1 MAVYAKNIVKQAQS
15 WVGLKESDKS
25 HKEILDVYNNH
36 KPLARGY
43 KMKVTD
49 AWCACFVSACA
60 IKCGATHLIPTE
72 VGCGKMI
79 DLFKKKGIWVEADSY
94 KPNPGDIIFYD
105 WEDSGK
111 GDNTG
116 GANHVGIV
124 ETEPKKDGSFYVIEG
139 NISDKVGRRSMK
151 VNGKYIRGYGV
162 PKYDIEQVAVAAPT
176 KSIDAIAKEVIAG
189 KWGNHEDRRN
199 RLTAAGYDAAAV
211 QKRVNEMLKKET
223 STFAVGDK
231 VKLASNAKYYND
243 KPIPQW
249 VKNSVLYCRE
259 IVGDR
264 VVISTLKRG
273 AVTGAVNKKYITKK

>member
-1 MAVYAKNIVKQAQS
+1 MAVYAKDIVKQAQS
-15 WVGLKESDKS
+15 WIGLKESDKS
-25 HKEILDVYNNH
+25 HKEVLDVYNAH

-60 IKCGATHLIPTE
+60 IKCEATHLIPTE

-79 DLFKKKGIWVEADSY
+79 DLFKAKGIWVENDAH
-94 KPNPGDIIFYD
+94 KPSPGDIIFYD

-124 ETEPKKDGSFYVIEG
+124 ETEPKADGSFYVIEG

-162 PKYDIEQVAVAAPT
+162 PGYDEEKPVVAAPT
-176 KSIDAIAKEVIAG
+176 KSIDTIAKEVIDG
-189 KWGNHEDRRN
+189 KWGNGADRKA
-199 RLTAAGYDAAAV
+199 RLTAAGYDASAV
-211 QKRVNEMLKKET
+211 QKKVNELLKNQRQTLRLLLLVIKSNWLLML
-223 STFAVGDK
+223 
-231 VKLASNAKYYND
+231 N
-243 KPIPQW
+243 I
-249 VKNSVLYCRE
+249 
-259 IVGDR
+259 IM
-264 VVISTLKRG
+264 ISQFQSG
-273 AVTGAVNKKYITKK
+273 